1 MLTVGPAIWR
11 ETCNKWKMRNTQCRT
26 LNMSKK
32 LTNEENEK
40 IMVGSGIW
48 RETLKSMENEKCTL
62 QDLQYGEKT
71 EKHGK

>member
-32 LTNEENEK
+32 TDK
-40 IMVGSGIW
+40 
-48 RETLKSMENEKCTL
+48 
-62 QDLQYGEKT
+62 Q
-71 EKHGK
+71 GK